1 MKKAVLSAILLST
14 MLAVSAQEKKLS
26 PEELV
31 QLQTDKYNARDI
43 DGFMAEFSNDV
54 KFYDF
59 RTGEVTTNS
68 FEEVRKTFKELFD
81 ISPNLHSST
90 VEQIVYDN
98 IVIIHERIDGRKGST
113 TPVEFVVISTV
124 ENGKI
129 VKVTY
134 IRKK

>member
-1 MKKAVLSAILLST
+1 

-26 PEELV
+26 PAELV

-43 DGFMAEFSNDV
+43 DGFMAEFSSDV

-68 FEEVRKTFKELFD
+68 FEEVRKTFKELFA

-90 VEQIVYDN
+90 VEQIDYDN

-124 ENGKI
+124 EDGKI